1 MADRGRPR
9 ARSAPFLAKKPALA
23 SKFFFDF
30 GMVPTPSGAVFPAA
44 ARHSATRRREGLV
57 ERFGGRSS
65 ALASRVSRDWTRG
78 MQRRVEILSAHP
90 AIGRGAEAPAAVAGP
105 VAARIADRPTARSMR
120 RRRPGIAVRCARRIA
135 PGRGVSACGGL
146 SGHATVRL
154 IGGAGAGRWC
164 TRSWAASGH
173 ATLRLTGGAGR
184 FIMDPLLL
192 APDVSP

>member
-23 SKFFFDF
+23 SKFFFRLRNGPDSERGRIPGCRPTF
-30 GMVPTPSGAVFPAA
+30 GDAQ
-44 ARHSATRRREGLV
+44 TRRAGGAIRRSVIGPRIPGV
-57 ERFGGRSS
+57 SRSDAGDAAPGRDPER
-65 ALASRVSRDWTRG
+65 ASRDRTRG
-78 MQRRVEILSAHP
+78 RGS
-90 AIGRGAEAPAAVAGP
+90 GRGGGSGRRPDRGSAGGP
-105 VAARIADRPTARSMR
+105 EHA